1 MLLQY
6 PVGFNRNRYFY
17 TKHQWQNL
25 ACYLQVAFDQMTAT
39 SSEASGSRS
48 SSPKHEETNEDAQGE
63 QSGPLFST
71 LPLIPE
77 LQKTVLEVGY
87 KNATEIQTQ
96 AIPAALEGRDIIGVA
111 KTGSGKT
118 AAFALPILQKWW
130 EDPKPL
136 YACVIAPT
144 RHVNHYLLDLYL
156 PIFPLTFITE
166 LAFQIQKQ
174 FEALGANLG
183 VRCCVIIGG
192 VNMMEQAVALAKRP
206 HIIVAT
212 PGRLQDH

>member
-1 MLLQY
+1 MGTGIFIPKAAVAEFGLLF
-6 PVGFNRNRYFY
+6 VWGFFS
-17 TKHQWQNL
+17 TKMSG
-25 ACYLQVAFDQMTAT
+25 A

-48 SSPKHEETNEDAQGE
+48 SSPEHEEEVQGE

-71 LPLIPE
+71 LPLVPE

-87 KNATEIQTQ
+87 RNATEIQAQ

-144 RHVNHYLLDLYL
+144 RYVAILL
-156 PIFPLTFITE
+156 
-166 LAFQIQKQ
+166 
-174 FEALGANLG
+174 
-183 VRCCVIIGG
+183 
-192 VNMMEQAVALAKRP
+192 
-206 HIIVAT
+206 
-212 PGRLQDH
+212 

>member
-1 MLLQY
+1 MS
-6 PVGFNRNRYFY
+6 G
-17 TKHQWQNL
+17 
-25 ACYLQVAFDQMTAT
+25 A

-48 SSPKHEETNEDAQGE
+48 SSPEHKEEVQEE

-71 LPLIPE
+71 LPLVPE

-87 KNATEIQTQ
+87 KNATEIQAQ

-144 RHVNHYLLDLYL
+144 RYVTILL
-156 PIFPLTFITE
+156 
-166 LAFQIQKQ
+166 
-174 FEALGANLG
+174 
-183 VRCCVIIGG
+183 
-192 VNMMEQAVALAKRP
+192 
-206 HIIVAT
+206 
-212 PGRLQDH
+212 

>member
-1 MLLQY
+1 VAEFGLLFAY
-6 PVGFNRNRYFY
+6 GLLSA
-17 TKHQWQNL
+17 K
-25 ACYLQVAFDQMTAT
+25 MSAT

-48 SSPKHEETNEDAQGE
+48 SSPKHEEPNEEAQGE
-63 QSGPLFST
+63 RSGPLFST

-136 YACVIAPT
+136 YACIIAPT
-144 RHVNHYLLDLYL
+144 RYVEFYL
-156 PIFPLTFITE
+156 
-166 LAFQIQKQ
+166 
-174 FEALGANLG
+174 
-183 VRCCVIIGG
+183 
-192 VNMMEQAVALAKRP
+192 
-206 HIIVAT
+206 
-212 PGRLQDH
+212 